1 MLKILIDFYKIYLF
15 KFKNKILF
23 IQLASILNS
32 ILQLISIL
40 SFGPLIIFFT
50 GNEFLIQNKYLNFIF
65 NQNNEALYLVFI
77 VALIFVLS
85 NLLSIFVTKITL
97 NAGHQIG
104 ANLGNLYFKKI
115 LSNNLINERSKNFQ
129 IINNI
134 NIEITRITNGIIIP
148 LLHIS
153 SKISNVLFIFIGL
166 ILINFKLAFFSFF
179 ILIFIYLIILYF
191 FKKRLKINSKIISTE
206 SSQRQKIVSESIY
219 NFRETIIFNLK
230 NLFLDQFNTSN
241 KKLASGISK
250 NQFLSSVPRNLVEI
264 FLFSLLIY
272 LIYILFISSVLI
284 ESLPIIG
291 IYLVALYKLL
301 PSLQNIASSYS
312 SIKSNLNAWENI
324 IPIISKNEILEK
336 IDVKHFEFNK
346 IEISKLNF
354 SFGSN
359 EIFKDANI
367 TLNKGEIIGI
377 IGKTGVGKTTFFDL
391 LCGFLKSE
399 KILIKINEK
408 ETFKNFKTIN
418 LENYISLVTQKP
430 LILNDTVIKN
440 ISLQSEENVNSK
452 KIEFVSEMC
461 DLSFVENLPEKWN
474 TVIGEKNTQLSSG
487 QIQRI
492 SLARAIYNDRKILL
506 LDEPTNN
513 LDYLTEKR
521 VMNNLNKIKENKIII
536 LISHNLKNLSN
547 CDKVFEIKNNSF
559 ITYEK

>member
-50 GNEFLIQNKYLNFIF
+50 GNEFLIENKYLNFIF

-85 NLLSIFVTKITL
+85 NLLNIFVTKITL

-115 LSNNLINERSKNFQ
+115 LSNNLINESSKNFQ

-166 ILINFKLAFFSFF
+166 ILINYKLAFFSFF
-179 ILIFIYLIILYF
+179 ILILIYLIILYF
-191 FKKRLKINSKIISTE
+191 FKKRLKINSIIISNE

-264 FLFSLLIY
+264 LLFSLLIY

-324 IPIISKNEILEK
+324 IPIISKNEIHEK
-336 IDVKHFEFNK
+336 IDVKHFELNK

-399 KILIKINEK
+399 KTLIKINQK

-418 LENYISLVTQKP
+418 LKNYISLVTQKP
-430 LILNDTVIKN
+430 LMLNDTVIKN

-461 DLSFVENLPEKWN
+461 DLSFVENLSEKWN

-513 LDYLTEKR
+513 LDYYTEKR
-521 VMNNLNKIKENKIII
+521 VMNNLNKIKEDKIII